1 MVDDEG
7 YGEEAFEEYSDEF
20 EGEEEDGD
28 ERQPSVVLAVP
39 SAPPM
44 PFGEIGARFAGTTVV
59 SPALKMRP
67 DQSLQAPD
75 EKVQKIGAPTSRGDA

>member
-20 EGEEEDGD
+20 EGEEEGGK
-28 ERQPSVVLAVP
+28 ERQPSVALAVP

-44 PFGEIGARFAGTTVV
+44 PFGEIGARFVGTAVV

-67 DQSLQAPD
+67 DQNLQAPD
-75 EKVQKIGAPTSRGDA
+75 KKVHKIGVSTGRGGA